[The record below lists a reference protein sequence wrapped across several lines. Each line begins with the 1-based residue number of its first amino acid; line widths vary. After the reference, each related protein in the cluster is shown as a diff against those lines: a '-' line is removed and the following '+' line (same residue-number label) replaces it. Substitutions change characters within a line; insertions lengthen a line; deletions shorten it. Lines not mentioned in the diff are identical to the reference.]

1 MLRALS
7 KASCCLGEMQCVVLR
22 KRKRKIARGV
32 TTLVKKDE
40 EGGAMSVRADRDL
53 IFGRTLKNGAGGKT

>member
-1 MLRALS
+1 
-7 KASCCLGEMQCVVLR
+7 MQCVVLR